1 MKGTIM
7 TSNLLIRLAK
17 DADRDAVFYLARD
30 LATSFE
36 VGRQEFKSVFD
47 RIQREDSIWLGVAE
61 SNAEV
66 IGYLLGLDHLT
77 FYANGRVAWIEEVV
91 VRQDWRRRG
100 VGQALTAAFE
110 SWTANRGAKLI
121 ALATRRAAKF
131 YQSLGYEESA
141 TYFRKLV

>member
-1 MKGTIM
+1 MLCSM
-7 TSNLLIRLAK
+7 AFSA
-17 DADRDAVFYLARD
+17 
-30 LATSFE
+30 
-36 VGRQEFKSVFD
+36 
-47 RIQREDSIWLGVAE
+47 RIQSGLGWAE

-77 FYANGRVAWIEEVV
+77 FYANGRVAWIEEVA

-100 VGQALTAAFE
+100 VGRALTAAFE
-110 SWTANRGAKLI
+110 SWTTQRGAKLI
-121 ALATRRAAKF
+121 ALATRRATGF

>member
-1 MKGTIM
+1 M
-7 TSNLLIRLAK
+7 TSNFLIRLAE
-17 DADRDAVFYLARD
+17 DTDSEAVFHLARD
-30 LATSFE
+30 FATSFE
-36 VGRQEFKSVFD
+36 VDNRQEFDSVFD

-66 IGYLLGLDHLT
+66 VGYLLGLDHLT

-100 VGQALTAAFE
+100 VGRALTAAFE

>member
-1 MKGTIM
+1 M

-36 VGRQEFKSVFD
+36 VDRQEFDSVFD

-66 IGYLLGLDHLT
+66 IGYLLGLDHMT

-91 VRQDWRRRG
+91 VRQDWR
-100 VGQALTAAFE
+100 
-110 SWTANRGAKLI
+110 
-121 ALATRRAAKF
+121 
-131 YQSLGYEESA
+131 
-141 TYFRKLV
+141 